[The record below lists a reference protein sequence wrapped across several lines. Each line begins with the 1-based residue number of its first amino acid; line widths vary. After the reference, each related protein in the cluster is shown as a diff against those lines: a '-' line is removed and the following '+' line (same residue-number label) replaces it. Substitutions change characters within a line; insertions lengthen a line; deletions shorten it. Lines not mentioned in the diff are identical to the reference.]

1 MIEIINKIKELLKVL
16 FISEDKLNIDDID
29 QLKKLIYENYNI
41 EVRPTVIADQYIQI
55 EFFKN
60 DYKAERGVKPN
71 VSEIIKLFEE
81 AGYTTAREDTEYR
94 ILIKK

>member
-1 MIEIINKIKELLKVL
+1 MIEIINKIKELIKVL
-16 FISEDKLNIDDID
+16 FISDDKLNINDID

-41 EVRPTVIADQYIQI
+41 EVRLTVIANQYIQI

-71 VSEIIKLFEE
+71 VLEIIKLFEE
-81 AGYTTAREDTEYR
+81 AGYAVAKEDNEYR
-94 ILIKK
+94 IIIKK